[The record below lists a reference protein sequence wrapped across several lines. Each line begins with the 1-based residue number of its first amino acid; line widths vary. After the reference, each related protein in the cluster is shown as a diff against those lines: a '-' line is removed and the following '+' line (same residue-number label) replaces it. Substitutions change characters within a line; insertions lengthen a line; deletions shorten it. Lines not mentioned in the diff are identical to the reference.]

1 MIRRSVVAA
10 FAACMAW
17 FPLHAQF
24 LGGDAGTISGSIQ
37 VDAATYQPDSL
48 IGAPN
53 VPERFLSN
61 TFANLLY
68 TRGKLTLGVRFES
81 YQNPLLGIDPRYG
94 TTGAGTGIGLP
105 YRFATYADDVVD
117 VTVGNFYEQFGSG
130 MILRTY
136 EERNLGFDNSIDGV
150 RLKFMPTEGLKLTGF
165 VGRQRTFFELS
176 EGIVRG
182 ADAALDIGSLD
193 TSLLPSGMRV
203 ELGASMVSRYQA
215 DLDGSLILPENVM
228 AGSGRA
234 TVQYYDLSLDLE
246 YAQKV
251 NDPGESNALSYN
263 PGNAV
268 FAALN
273 YATSGFGV
281 NLAAKRIDNMDF
293 RSNRTAVG
301 NDQFINYMPAL
312 TKQHTWRLITL
323 YPYATQPTGEFGLQ
337 AEVVFT
343 IPTGTIFGN
352 DETTVSLNYSVAHGL
367 DTATTEFSRYSSEF
381 VWSSNPRDL
390 YFRDINIEVQRKWGR
405 KFKTTLAWINIDYN
419 QDVVERLAAP
429 RELKYG
435 IINANMLVLEL
446 WWAVARGQALRA
458 EFQHMSTSYEAG
470 ARRTLQNG
478 DWVMAL
484 AEYSV
489 SPSWFFTVFSEVN
502 YNRRNELN
510 TEDVDAVLYPNFS
523 VAYVKDALRLQGG
536 YARVRGGILCVGG
549 ICRPVPASNGLN
561 LGMTYTF

>member
-1 MIRRSVVAA
+1 MRIVV
-10 FAACMAW
+10 FVMAVMTVVSA
-17 FPLHAQF
+17 PLVHAQG
-24 LGGDAGTISGSIQ
+24 LSADGGTISGSIQ
-37 VDAATYQPDSL
+37 MDAATYSPDSL

-117 VTVGNFYEQFGSG
+117 ITVGNFYEQFGSG

-136 EERNLGFDNSIDGV
+136 EERNLGFDNSIDGI
-150 RLKFMPTEGLKLTGF
+150 RAKFMPVNGLKITGF
-165 VGRQRTFFELS
+165 VGRQRTFFQLS
-176 EGIVRG
+176 EGILRG
-182 ADAALDIGSLD
+182 ADATADLGRIDS
-193 TSLLPSGMRV
+193 SLLPEGMRV
-203 ELGASMVSRYQA
+203 ELGASLVSRYQA
-215 DLDGSLILPENVM
+215 DLDGSLRLPENVM
-228 AGSGRA
+228 ASSGRA
-234 TVQYYDLSLDLE
+234 SVQYNDFTLDLE
-246 YAQKV
+246 YAYKV
-251 NDPGESNALSYN
+251 NDPGEANALSYN
-263 PGNAV
+263 PGNAM
-268 FAALN
+268 FAAFG
-273 YATSGFGV
+273 YAASGIGV

-343 IPTGTIFGN
+343 IPKGTFLGD
-352 DETTVSLNYSVAHGL
+352 DETTVSVNYSSAHGL
-367 DTATTEFSRYSSEF
+367 DTVETAFYRYAAEFM
-381 VWSSNPRDL
+381 WSSNPRDM
-390 YFRDINIEVQRKWGR
+390 YFRDVNVEITRKWGR
-405 KFKTTLAWINIDYN
+405 SFKTTFSWINLEYN

-435 IINANMLVLEL
+435 IIGANFMVLEL
-446 WWAVARGQALRA
+446 WWAVKRGQALRT
-458 EFQHMSTSYEAG
+458 EFQYMTTTYEPG
-470 ARRTLQNG
+470 TRRTLQNG

-489 SPSWFFTVFSEVN
+489 SPSWFFTVFGELN
-502 YNRRNELN
+502 YNRRNETN
-510 TEDVDAVLYPNFS
+510 TADVDAVVYPNFN
-523 VAYVKDALRLQGG
+523 VAYVHHALRLQGG
-536 YARVRGGILCVGG
+536 FARVRGGILCVGG
-549 ICRPVPASNGLN
+549 ICRPVPASNGFT

>member
-1 MIRRSVVAA
+1 MRHSLLFVLMALVAA
-10 FAACMAW
+10 APRAFAQII
-17 FPLHAQF
+17 PGD
-24 LGGDAGTISGSIQ
+24 GGSITGSIQ
-37 VDAATYQPDSL
+37 MDAATYSPDSL

-105 YRFATYADDVVD
+105 YRFATYADDVID
-117 VTVGNFYEQFGSG
+117 ITVGNFYEQFGSG

-136 EERNLGFDNSIDGV
+136 EERNLGFDNSIDGI
-150 RLKFMPTEGLKLTGF
+150 RAKFMPTQGLKITAL

-176 EGIVRG
+176 EGIIRG
-182 ADAALDIGSLD
+182 GDITADIGSLD

-203 ELGASMVSRYQA
+203 ELGASVVSRFQA
-215 DLDGSLILPENVM
+215 DLDGSLRLPENVM
-228 AGSGRA
+228 ASSARA
-234 TVQYYDLSLDLE
+234 SVQYRDVTLDLE

-263 PGNAV
+263 PGNAIFV
-268 FAALN
+268 ALGYAAPGIGL
-273 YATSGFGV
+273 

-323 YPYATQPTGEFGLQ
+323 YPYATQPTGEFGIQGEL
-337 AEVVFT
+337 VFT
-343 IPTGTIFGN
+343 IPKNTFLGD
-352 DETTVSLNYSVAHGL
+352 DETTISLNYSSAHGL
-367 DTATTEFSRYSSEF
+367 DTVETGFYRYAAEFM
-381 VWSSNPRDL
+381 WSDNPRDL
-390 YFRDINIEVQRKWGR
+390 YFRDVNLEITRKWGR
-405 KFKTTLAWINIDYN
+405 SFKTTLSLIHLEYN
-419 QDVVERLAAP
+419 QDVVERLAAA

-435 IINANMLVLEL
+435 IITANFMVLEL
-446 WWAVARGQALRA
+446 WWAVKRGQALRT
-458 EFQHMSTSYEAG
+458 EFQYMTTSYEDG
-470 ARRTLQNG
+470 TRRTLQNG

-489 SPSWFFTVFSEVN
+489 SPSWFFTVFSELN
-502 YNRRNELN
+502 FNRRNETN
-510 TEDVDAVLYPNFS
+510 TADVDAVVYPNFN
-523 VAYVKDALRLQGG
+523 VAYVHHALRLQGG
-536 YARVRGGILCVGG
+536 FARVRGGILCVGG
-549 ICRPVPASNGLN
+549 ICRPVPASNGFTM
-561 LGMTYTF
+561 GMTYTF